1 MLIKRVRRT
10 VRKLFGGAPTR
21 REQNASLD
29 LSHKDLKERFTYVYK
44 GGGWG
49 SAESLSG
56 PGSERES
63 GSVKQAI
70 IALGEA
76 LRTHDI
82 KSIADIPCGDFN
94 WMPTFLEQHPGISY
108 AGYDI
113 VDEIIAGN
121 RARHQERSFTQLD
134 ITRETPGYADL
145 VFSKDMLNH
154 LTDKDCWAALAN
166 MVRSGATYL
175 MATSNAGF
183 ENEDL
188 PLDFGGMSRLQNL
201 RAAPFNFPEPLYE
214 DGYLAM
220 WRTADLSFLL
230 DKA

>member
-1 MLIKRVRRT
+1 MKRLYRN
-10 VRKLFGGAPTR
+10 VRKLLGAGAAQADQR
-21 REQNASLD
+21 AA
-29 LSHKDLKERFTYVYK
+29 LSHENLKERFTYVYEW
-44 GGGWG
+44 GGWG
-49 SAESLSG
+49 SKESLSG

-63 GSVKQAI
+63 GSVKQAL
-70 IALGEA
+70 IALA
-76 LRTHDI
+76 DAAKTHNI

-94 WMPTFLEQHPGISY
+94 WMPLFLDKHPDVAY

-121 RARHQERSFTQLD
+121 RARHPKRSFTQLD
-134 ITRETPGYADL
+134 ITRDVPARADL

-154 LTDKDCWAALAN
+154 LTDRDCWAALAN
-166 MVRSGATYL
+166 MVRSNSTYI

-188 PLDFGGMSRLQNL
+188 PLDFGGMSRLLNL
-201 RAAPFNFPEPLYE
+201 RAAPFSLPQPIYE

-220 WRTADLSFLL
+220 WRTSDLAFVLNR
-230 DKA
+230 D